1 MNQLKWPVSLILR
14 ETFHTLPIPFS
25 VNECGTLKARA
36 GVQDYMKYWA
46 YLVAKLVLAG
56 VFLYGLSR
64 SLAYLLPPPE
74 PLFTPT
80 GPDRHD
86 LSNTFVLMLYYLV
99 AMGVIWAVIWDQR
112 YRCRTCLRRLRMPI
126 LTGDWTHILLGRP
139 RTGYICP
146 FGHGTL
152 KVEEVQIT
160 GHQAPDWQ
168 PHEDMWKELVSL
180 DDTKK

>member
-1 MNQLKWPVSLILR
+1 
-14 ETFHTLPIPFS
+14 
-25 VNECGTLKARA
+25 
-36 GVQDYMKYWA
+36 MKYWA
-46 YLVAKLVLAG
+46 YLVAKLAVAG
-56 VFLYGLSR
+56 VFLYGLR
-64 SLAYLLPPPE
+64 RTFVYLLPPPNPVFSVTE
-74 PLFTPT
+74 PF
-80 GPDRHD
+80 GFD
-86 LSNTFVLMLYYLV
+86 LGYTLIMLVYSLMAV
-99 AMGVIWAVIWDQR
+99 GIVWVVIWDQR

-139 RTGYICP
+139 RTEYICP

-152 KVEEVQIT
+152 KVDEVQIT

>member
-1 MNQLKWPVSLILR
+1 M
-14 ETFHTLPIPFS
+14 T
-25 VNECGTLKARA
+25 RA

-46 YLVAKLVLAG
+46 YLVAKLMVAG
-56 VFLYGLSR
+56 GFLYGLSR
-64 SLAYLLPPPE
+64 GLAYLLPAPK
-74 PLFTPT
+74 PLFTPN

-86 LSNTFVLMLYYLV
+86 LTYTLVTMLFFSV
-99 AMGVIWAVIWDQR
+99 VMGAVWVVIWDQR

-139 RTGYICP
+139 RTEYICP

-152 KVEEVQIT
+152 KVDEVQIT
-160 GHQAPDWQ
+160 GHLAPDWQ